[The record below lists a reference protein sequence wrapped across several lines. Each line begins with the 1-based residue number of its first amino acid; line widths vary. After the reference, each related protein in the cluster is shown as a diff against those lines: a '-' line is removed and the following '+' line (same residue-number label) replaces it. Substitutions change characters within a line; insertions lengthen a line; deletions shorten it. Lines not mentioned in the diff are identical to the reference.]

1 MNIVFFSHYFPP
13 EGNAPASR
21 TYEHCKRWVEAGH
34 DVTVITC
41 APNVPDGVVYD
52 GYRNR
57 IWPQRETIDGISVI
71 RTWTYVAANAGAL
84 KRIINYVS
92 YMMSSV
98 LTFLFFCR
106 RPNVVISTSP
116 QFFCGWA
123 GVIASWLK
131 WCPIVLEV
139 RDIWPESIVTVGAMK
154 EGMLLRAFEMIERWM
169 YRSATHIVTVGN
181 GYRENILGKVDCTDR
196 ISVVTNGVDSEV
208 FSPQESSSEFRSTYG
223 LNDKF
228 VCSYV
233 GTIGMAHGLSIV
245 VRAAKKLK
253 NQQREDIVFC
263 LVGDGASRT
272 KIEKEISDAGVD
284 SIVRLAGR
292 LPKSEMPKVL
302 ASSNCLLVH
311 LKKTDLFQTVIP
323 SKIFETMAMKRPLVM
338 GVKGESADI
347 VKASGSGI
355 QIEPEDEDD
364 LVDAV
369 TKLCDSTS
377 LYEQLCLNGRAFVT
391 ENYSRD
397 TLARKMLDLLIRVS
411 NGGDNEAV
419 H

>member
-34 DVTVITC
+34 NVTVITC

-57 IWPQRETIDGISVI
+57 VWPQRENIDGISVI

-92 YMMSSV
+92 YMMSAV

-131 WCPIVLEV
+131 WCPFVLEV

-154 EGMLLRAFEMIERWM
+154 EGLLLRVFETIERWM
-169 YRSATHIVTVGN
+169 YRSANHIVTVGN
-181 GYRENILGKVDCTDR
+181 GYRENILGKVDCADR
-196 ISVVTNGVDSEV
+196 ISVVTNGVDSDM

-223 LNDKF
+223 LTDKF

-233 GTIGMAHGLSIV
+233 GTIGMAHGLSVV

-253 NQQREDIVFC
+253 DQHREDIVFC
-263 LVGDGASRT
+263 LVGDGASRAS
-272 KIEKEISDAGVD
+272 IEKQVQECGVED
-284 SIVRLAGR
+284 LVRFTGR
-292 LPKSEMPKVL
+292 LPKSAMPKVL

-323 SKIFETMAMKRPLVM
+323 SKIFETMAMNRPLIM
-338 GVKGESADI
+338 GVAGASAKI
-347 VKASGSGI
+347 VEASGSGI
-355 QIEPEDEDD
+355 QIEPENDQQLTE
-364 LVDAV
+364 AV
-369 TKLCDSTS
+369 VKLCDSPDF
-377 LYEQLCLNGRAFVT
+377 YQQLCTQGRSFVT
-391 ENYSRD
+391 ENYSREK
-397 TLARKMLDLLIRVS
+397 LANDMLKTIERVA
-411 NGGDNEAV
+411 GKKGIEQ
-419 H
+419 